1 MCCVIKLL
9 TFQYFKSKTVIPVN
23 AKSNKLLVSGLG
35 ETQQVFVFSAVLKVS
50 IFNLQIPERR
60 LD

>member
-1 MCCVIKLL
+1 M
-9 TFQYFKSKTVIPVN
+9 QY
-23 AKSNKLLVSGLG
+23 KLLVSGLG